1 MSYDYSTDS
10 SILNVIEDVRAQAL
24 VVRGKLRRILDYFNV
39 LVNTPVMLES
49 RSGHSC
55 ETIRP
60 PSFPSDLCGF

>member
-39 LVNTPVMLES
+39 LVNPPVMLES
-49 RSGHSC
+49 R
-55 ETIRP
+55 
-60 PSFPSDLCGF
+60 